1 MQYLIAIALLVGFGG
16 GWFVASGVGEVNLM
30 QCELNTEKMLE
41 ANEKETADRMR
52 DAQTA
57 TSRAFSHLAENLIK
71 TQQHAGELT
80 DELKKHTTG
89 RDCLSADARRV
100 LNTATAQQQRMPE
113 DTASAARAA
122 ATPAADSGERYSTD
136 ADIAAWA
143 VTVEKLYEQCTSR
156 IEAIAIWD
164 AGLNGRH

>member
-1 MQYLIAIALLVGFGG
+1 MLYAILAAVAIGFGG
-16 GWFVASGVGEVNLM
+16 GWFVASGIGEVNLT
-30 QCELNTEKMLE
+30 QCELNTETMLK
-41 ANEKETADRMR
+41 AHEKETADRMR

-57 TSRAFSHLAENLIK
+57 TSRAFSHLTGSLIK
-71 TQQHAGELT
+71 TQQHAEDLT

-100 LNTATAQQQRMPE
+100 LQPAAAQQQRMPK
-113 DTASAARAA
+113 DTGSADRAA
-122 ATPAADSGERYSTD
+122 AAPAADSGERYSTD

-143 VTVEKLYEQCTSR
+143 VTVEKLYEQCASR

-164 AGLNGRH
+164 AGLNERK